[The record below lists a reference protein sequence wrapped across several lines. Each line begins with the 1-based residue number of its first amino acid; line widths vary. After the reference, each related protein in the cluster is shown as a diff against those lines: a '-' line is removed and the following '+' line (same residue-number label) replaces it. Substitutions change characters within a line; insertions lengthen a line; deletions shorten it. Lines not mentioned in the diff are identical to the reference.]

1 MANENKWVIFP
12 SKIKNYT
19 GPISPVVQFQF
30 TSKAFFYLVDLQH
43 VHHPPFKKLF
53 IEYQLCALYWE
64 AVNTVMNKMDKVP
77 TLSVLGIRTMTQNNF
92 QIKFLKPKK
101 LWEKSRKELQAGI
114 FRNSVTSLC
123 SWSPESDAW
132 SIILNTDSYEWPSW

>member
-1 MANENKWVIFP
+1 
-12 SKIKNYT
+12 
-19 GPISPVVQFQF
+19 
-30 TSKAFFYLVDLQH
+30 
-43 VHHPPFKKLF
+43 
-53 IEYQLCALYWE
+53 
-64 AVNTVMNKMDKVP
+64 MNKMDKVP

-132 SIILNTDSYEWPSW
+132 SIILNTDSYE